1 MSTDDNTA
9 QAPAAGASPSTSKK
23 PSVLGGLLRLLVPA
37 LLAAGAA
44 YGGTRAASAHGPA
57 AHAPELASRHVVPSR
72 PPGPTLPLEPFLVT
86 LFDGAKKTHPMKM
99 AIAVEFDAQTK
110 EDLKTFVPRIRDAVL
125 AYLRTLSHEY
135 VTDPANLEKIRS
147 EIVERCRAAGATTA
161 DKVLVT
167 DFVVQ

>member
-1 MSTDDNTA
+1 M
-9 QAPAAGASPSTSKK
+9 
-23 PSVLGGLLRLLVPA
+23 LVPA
-37 LLAAGAA
+37 ILAAGAA
-44 YGGTRAASAHGPA
+44 YGETRAASAHGPA
-57 AHAPELASRHVVPSR
+57 AQASQPASHHLAPSR

-86 LFDGAKKTHPMKM
+86 LFDGARKTHPMKM
-99 AIAVEFDAQTK
+99 SIAVEFDAQTK

-147 EIVERCRAAGATTA
+147 EIVERCRATGAVTA
-161 DKVLVT
+161 EKVLVT